1 MCSQTLTQ
9 PSSNGRGQREGM
21 AKKLRIGVIF
31 GGRSGEHEVS
41 IRSARS
47 VIEAMDT
54 SKYEVVPIAITKTGN
69 WLAPAL
75 SAKLLPKGTQQ
86 RLSARELG
94 SSKADV
100 SIIGDPSR
108 RGLAR
113 LESGA
118 RAEPVDVIFPVLHG
132 TFGEDGTIQG
142 LFEMAALPFVGCG
155 TLASACGMDKV
166 TMKAL
171 FREAGLP
178 ICKHTWLL
186 RSEFEDEPEKVLRRL
201 VKEIGFPAFVKP
213 ANLGSSVG
221 VSKASDKKSLTR
233 AIKLAARYDR
243 KIMVEETVEGREI
256 ECAVIGNDDPKASLP
271 GEYVVHE
278 ESARFL
284 DYTEK
289 YSSTGRVEFVVPAR
303 VSKPVTKRI
312 QKMAVEAYQ
321 AIDASGL
328 SRVDFFLKPEGQL
341 LINEINTLPG
351 LTDVSGFPKMWEAS
365 GVPFPQIIDQLIEL
379 AIERHRERARNE
391 TSI

>member
-1 MCSQTLTQ
+1 
-9 PSSNGRGQREGM
+9 M

-31 GGRSGEHEVS
+31 GGLSGEHEIS

-69 WLAPAL
+69 WLAPAVA
-75 SAKLLPKGTQQ
+75 AKLLPRGTQR
-86 RLSARELG
+86 RLSSRVLG
-94 SSKADV
+94 QSKADAA
-100 SIIGDPSR
+100 IIGDPSR

-113 LESGA
+113 LDGNGK
-118 RAEPVDVIFPVLHG
+118 AEPLDVVFPVLHG

-142 LFEMAALPFVGCG
+142 LLEMAAVPFVGCG
-155 TLASACGMDKV
+155 TLASSCGMDKV

-178 ICKHTWLL
+178 ICKFTWLL
-186 RSEFEDEPEKVLRRL
+186 RSEFEHEPEKVLRRAA
-201 VKEIGFPAFVKP
+201 KEIGFPAFVKP

-221 VSKASDKKSLTR
+221 VSKATDKKSLAH
-233 AIKLAARYDR
+233 AIELAARYDR
-243 KIMVEETVEGREI
+243 KIMVEEAVDGREI
-256 ECAVIGNDDPKASLP
+256 ECAVIGNDDPQASLP
-271 GEYVVHE
+271 GEYVIHE

-289 YSSTGRVEFVVPAR
+289 YSSTGNVEFVVPAR
-303 VSKPVTKRI
+303 ISKAVMKKI
-312 QKMAVEAYQ
+312 QTMAVKAYK

-328 SRVDFFLKPEGQL
+328 SRVDFFLKRDDEL
-341 LINEINTLPG
+341 LVNEINTLPG

-365 GVPFPQIIDQLIEL
+365 GVPFSQIIDQLIEL
-379 AIERHRERARNE
+379 AIARHRERARNE